1 MTNICTVCGK
11 EFEAIKSTKKYCS
24 DTCMYQA
31 RKQRNQERKI
41 TGTSGLKEKKCPI
54 CGKTFI
60 PKNAAANQRSCC
72 YDCMPE
78 GIQLTRGAFLAKIKQ
93 QRGGQCIRCGYNKCL
108 KALEFHHL
116 DPSQKDFTISNDHF
130 KLQEAVEESK
140 KCILLCSNCHKELHD
155 NMWTIDELNL
165 EEKEEVKPDGIN

>member
-1 MTNICTVCGK
+1 MNILYVDLTSMNIS
-11 EFEAIKSTKKYCS
+11 EAVSLYEQLSYKLDGDLIMLPMNT
-24 DTCMYQA
+24 
-31 RKQRNQERKI
+31 R
-41 TGTSGLKEKKCPI
+41 LL
-54 CGKTFI
+54 
-60 PKNAAANQRSCC
+60 

-93 QRGGQCIRCGYNKCL
+93 QRGGQCIRCGYSKCL